1 MYTSRIHHVSYFLAK
16 CNFRTQYSVGKN
28 SRYPFFLDKDLPN
41 PWTNELR
48 PYTARYRVNA
58 RLHHFIPIKTF
69 HQCYNCIKK
78 DFVLGNGQAN
88 CDGTTRSYRF
98 RGWVDP
104 VTQERQIEC
113 LNEIGSCKER
123 FQIF

>member
-1 MYTSRIHHVSYFLAK
+1 M
-16 CNFRTQYSVGKN
+16 
-28 SRYPFFLDKDLPN
+28 
-41 PWTNELR
+41 
-48 PYTARYRVNA
+48 
-58 RLHHFIPIKTF
+58 
-69 HQCYNCIKK
+69 
-78 DFVLGNGQAN
+78 LGNGQAN

-123 FQIF
+123 FRIFELHSLTTGPGPAPDRPSAIYYLANI

>member
-1 MYTSRIHHVSYFLAK
+1 MATKWGTHNEFEFGQGGGHYHIFIHL
-16 CNFRTQYSVGKN
+16 
-28 SRYPFFLDKDLPN
+28 
-41 PWTNELR
+41 
-48 PYTARYRVNA
+48 
-58 RLHHFIPIKTF
+58 KTF

-78 DFVLGNGQAN
+78 DFVLGSGQAN

-123 FQIF
+123 LQKYLTSS